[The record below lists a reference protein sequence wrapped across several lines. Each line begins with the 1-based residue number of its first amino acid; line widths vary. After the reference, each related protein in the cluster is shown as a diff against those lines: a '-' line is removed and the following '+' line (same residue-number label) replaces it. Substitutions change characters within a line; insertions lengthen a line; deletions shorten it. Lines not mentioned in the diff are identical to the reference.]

1 MRKFLFPVLTMVLF
15 SLFFTACSQTGQ
27 NPDEVKKAV
36 QEANNVLAKAANAK
50 DDVGAAGVYLPDAKL
65 LPPNAPEQNGRD
77 QIREYWKNAFN
88 AISDVQLTT
97 NTVDVV
103 EKTAIETGN
112 YKLTVN
118 TPDGNKMEDNG
129 KYVSVWKMQPS
140 GDWKMSIDIFNSSVP
155 MTH

>member
-1 MRKFLFPVLTMVLF
+1 M
-15 SLFFTACSQTGQ
+15 
-27 NPDEVKKAV
+27 
-36 QEANNVLAKAANAK
+36 
-50 DDVGAAGVYLPDAKL
+50 

-88 AISDVQLTT
+88 AISNVQLTT

-112 YKLTVN
+112 YKLTVH

-129 KYVSVWKMQPS
+129 KYVGIWKLQPS
-140 GDWKMSIDIFNSSVP
+140 GDWKMSIDIFNSSIP
-155 MTH
+155 MSH